1 MHIKNKSTYCLVRKM
16 AGIDCVI
23 LLTIGECCVM
33 SNFIRVNLMM
43 VSAYKELMLVPS
55 FYISI

>member
-1 MHIKNKSTYCLVRKM
+1 M
-16 AGIDCVI
+16 GIDYVI

-33 SNFIRVNLMM
+33 PNFIRVNLMM